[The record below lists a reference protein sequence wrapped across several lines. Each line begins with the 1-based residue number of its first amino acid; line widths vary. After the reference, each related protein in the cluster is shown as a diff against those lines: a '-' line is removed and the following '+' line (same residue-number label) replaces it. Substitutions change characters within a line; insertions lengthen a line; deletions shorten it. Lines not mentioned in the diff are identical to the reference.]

1 MSKSRG
7 IIKNRQVWTSA
18 EEAYLREHYA
28 NGSTPVIA
36 EHLKRTLQKVYGKAR
51 KLGLK
56 KTAEYVKDPKN
67 RCQLFKGHVLGVA
80 WQFKKGSVPANKG
93 LRRPGYAPGRMAETQ
108 FKKGAR
114 SGYAAKNWVPV
125 GSIRIDPEGYRR
137 IKVREAV
144 AGKEPTGYGNS
155 GVWPMYNRWLWEK
168 HKGPI
173 PPKHHVIFKDGKREH
188 CVIENLELLPMA
200 DNARRNRMWGRLPQE
215 LAEVIQLQ
223 GVLKRKIRSLSG
235 KEQDQRSSGS
245 PV

>member
-28 NGSTPVIA
+28 SGSTPAIA
-36 EHLKRTLQKVYGKAR
+36 EHLSRVLQKVYEKAR

-67 RCQLFKGHVLGVA
+67 RCRLFKGHSFGVA
-80 WQFKKGSVPANKG
+80 WQFKKG
-93 LRRPGYAPGRMAETQ
+93 
-108 FKKGAR
+108 AR
-114 SGYAAKNWVPV
+114 SGWAAKNWVPI

-155 GVWPMYNRWLWEK
+155 EVWPMYNRWLWEK

-173 PPKHHVIFKDGKREH
+173 PPKHHVIFKDGKREN
-188 CVIENLELLPMA
+188 CVIENLELLSMA
-200 DNARRNRMWGRLPQE
+200 DNARRNKMWGRLPQE

-235 KEQDQRSSGS
+235 KEQDQRSSRS
-245 PV
+245 SV